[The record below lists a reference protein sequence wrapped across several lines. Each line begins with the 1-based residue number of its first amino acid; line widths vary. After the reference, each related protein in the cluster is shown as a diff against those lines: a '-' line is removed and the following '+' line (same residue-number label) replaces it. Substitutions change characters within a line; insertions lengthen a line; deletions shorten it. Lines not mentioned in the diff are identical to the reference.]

1 MPYAVKQNNT
11 GKLIGLAV
19 TVVVHVA
26 VIYAIMTGLAM
37 RAVEIIKGPI
47 ETEILDEQQPE
58 EDRPPPPPPPK
69 FEAPPPPFIPPPEIA
84 ITAPTPTAI
93 TQVTREKPVEAPPPP
108 PRTPPKAD
116 PRRPNGKPDYPPTSQ
131 RLGEEGAVILDLF
144 VGDDGRVKE
153 AKVATSSGF
162 ERLDEAAVKEALRSY
177 RFIPGTENGKPAS
190 MWHQIR
196 VVFRLQDANR

>member
-1 MPYAVKQNNT
+1 MPYAAKQSSP

-19 TVVVHVA
+19 TFVIHAA
-26 VIYAIMTGLAM
+26 VIYAVMTGLAM
-37 RAVEIIKGPI
+37 RAVEVMTGPI
-47 ETEILDEQQPE
+47 ETEIIEEVRPE
-58 EDRPPPPPPPK
+58 EDRPPPPPPPQ

-93 TQVTREKPVEAPPPP
+93 TSVQREKPVEAPPPP
-108 PRTPPKAD
+108 PRTMPRSD
-116 PRRPNGKPDYPPTSQ
+116 PRRPNGRPDYPPTSQ

-144 VGDDGRVKE
+144 VGEDGRVKE

-162 ERLDEAAVKEALRSY
+162 ERLDEAAMKEALRSY
-177 RFIPGTENGKPAS
+177 RFIPGTESGKPAA
-190 MWHQIR
+190 MWYQLR